1 MSQEIL
7 FPPARL
13 IMGSL
18 HKGNDIDGEG
28 NPRVVKTGPKAG
40 TPFTQY
46 FFGVAVPK
54 GREAHWNQTE
64 WGQQVWAVGAAAF
77 PAFHGGRTFAWK
89 IEDGDSTEP
98 NTKGRKPCD
107 NEGSPG
113 HWIVKFS
120 SGFPPKAYQQ
130 TRPGVFQDV
139 AAEAIKLGYW
149 IQVAGNVASN
159 GSAKSPGVYLNHN
172 MVLFVRAD
180 TEIVTGPDAASVFGG
195 AAISEPLPG
204 VTALP
209 AGFVMPSI
217 PMTAAARAFV
227 HPGDAVMPPIGTV
240 LSPTFVRPNPAI
252 LALPALPAMP
262 PAKPPEPALTAKG
275 LASGFTYPEYLA
287 GGWSDEVMRA
297 NGIIV

>member
-18 HKGNDIDGEG
+18 HKGNDKDDKG
-28 NPRVVKTGPKAG
+28 NPLVVKKGANKGAPRTE
-40 TPFTQY
+40 Y
-46 FFGVAVPK
+46 FFGVALPK
-54 GREAHWNQTE
+54 GREAHWNQTP
-64 WGQQVWAVGAAAF
+64 WGQMVWAVGAAAF
-77 PAFHGGRTFAWK
+77 PSVYQGRSFAWK

-98 NTKGRKPCD
+98 NKKGRQPCER
-107 NEGSPG
+107 EGAPG

-120 SGFPPKAYQQ
+120 SGFPPTAHQQ
-130 TRPGVFQDV
+130 TRPGLFQDV

-159 GSAKSPGVYLNHN
+159 NETESPGVYVNHSK
-172 MVLFVRAD
+172 VLFVRAD
-180 TEIVTGPDAASVFGG
+180 AEIVVGLDAASVFGG

-209 AGFVMPSI
+209 AGFAMP
-217 PMTAAARAFV
+217 
-227 HPGDAVMPPIGTV
+227 
-240 LSPTFVRPNPAI
+240 SPTFIKPNPAI

-262 PAKPPEPALTAKG
+262 PAPAANPPEPALTAKG